1 MTLKLNG
8 IFRRTKGQDIV
19 HRWEGNPLIGL
30 SDLDFQVSDIHNASA
45 VAFQDQPLLLVT
57 IETLSGQRCVHLA
70 RPNKDGIFKV
80 DLKPF
85 LKPST
90 DPSFLQHE
98 INGVLDARSTFL
110 DETYYI
116 MYNAL
121 GEHGYRLGIA
131 KTDDFK
137 TVERLGIISEP
148 DTKAGV
154 LFPEKIK
161 GNYARLERPGTGNIW
176 VTYSPDLKYWGR
188 SELVLTPRGGYWD
201 PSRIGIGPAPLKTDH
216 GWLVIYY
223 GVKDTSAGPIYR
235 IGAALLD
242 MEDPTRI
249 IGRTGVPILSPREMY
264 ERLGDMPNLVF
275 CTGALLDEEGTLHL
289 FYGASNSCICLG
301 TTTIPA
307 IMDQFSS

>member
-98 INGVLDARSTFL
+98 INGVPVVHFS
-110 DETYYI
+110 
-116 MYNAL
+116 M
-121 GEHGYRLGIA
+121 
-131 KTDDFK
+131 K
-137 TVERLGIISEP
+137 
-148 DTKAGV
+148 
-154 LFPEKIK
+154 
-161 GNYARLERPGTGNIW
+161 
-176 VTYSPDLKYWGR
+176 
-188 SELVLTPRGGYWD
+188 
-201 PSRIGIGPAPLKTDH
+201 
-216 GWLVIYY
+216 
-223 GVKDTSAGPIYR
+223 PI
-235 IGAALLD
+235 
-242 MEDPTRI
+242 T
-249 IGRTGVPILSPREMY
+249 
-264 ERLGDMPNLVF
+264 
-275 CTGALLDEEGTLHL
+275 
-289 FYGASNSCICLG
+289 SCITPWANMG
-301 TTTIPA
+301 IVWA
-307 IMDQFSS
+307 SRKQMISKRSNGWE